1 MVDLHAEP
9 LLAHQRM
16 DEDARRAQ
24 RRRERRA
31 RRPHV
36 LRASLARQL
45 ARAATRV
52 DPRGRSAEE
61 LRRAA

>member
-9 LLAHQRM
+9 LLARQRM
-16 DEDARRAQ
+16 DEDARRAA
-24 RRRERRA
+24 RRRQRRA

-36 LRASLARQL
+36 LRVAMARQL
-45 ARAATRV
+45 ARAASRL